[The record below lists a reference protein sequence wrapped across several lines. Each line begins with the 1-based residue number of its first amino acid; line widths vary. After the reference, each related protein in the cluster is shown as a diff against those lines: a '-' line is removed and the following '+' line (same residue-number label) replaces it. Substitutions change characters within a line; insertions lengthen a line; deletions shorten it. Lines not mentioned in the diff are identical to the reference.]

1 MKYYPSETTFF
12 FDEYIYPNL
21 IEYLKRAQS
30 EIRICMAWLNDRDIF
45 NLVLEALD
53 RGIDIDINVNY
64 NPSSNE
70 NNSTVELSKYIEKGG
85 KISFITKKSADMLRI
100 MHNKFCIIDKELVL
114 TGSYNWSKSAQKNHE
129 NMVAIRSQ
137 EVAQG
142 FLEQFQLIKKNA
154 SKDKSTVVYTPQRG
168 DNYLQK
174 VKSFFQEIEKNQK
187 NQLFKTNKQT
197 ENTRKK
203 AKEEAVNFFNS
214 L

>member
-129 NMVAIRSQ
+129 NI
-137 EVAQG
+137 
-142 FLEQFQLIKKNA
+142 
-154 SKDKSTVVYTPQRG
+154 DK
-168 DNYLQK
+168 
-174 VKSFFQEIEKNQK
+174 KSFRECYPGVEGQSWTY
-187 NQLFKTNKQT
+187 LFDSHGCDNWYCQYYHGSVL
-197 ENTRKK
+197 N
-203 AKEEAVNFFNS
+203 
-214 L
+214 

>member
-85 KISFITKKSADMLRI
+85 KISFITEKSADMLRI

-197 ENTRKK
+197 ENIRKK